1 MKRIIKTPKI
11 IKSNSVNRKAITTCL
26 LSVLILFGSV
36 AYLPRAGATFGKI
49 GIISAGAAMPA
60 GGEYL
65 IKNEL
70 KKASVNTLPRFDTGN
85 FEKTNEAT
93 RPAAPAPLPNPDEF
107 TKTPDD
113 IRAQIN
119 EAKKALANA
128 PHDGKI
134 TDSSYEKS
142 GATHSFNNVHVKN
155 NTNQPL
161 DIKSVLNEKPDLK
174 IPDKSK
180 PTVLIFHTH
189 TTESYQMLD
198 KGWYSKSFKTRSND
212 PKTNMVRVGDE
223 IEAQLKAAGFNVI
236 HDKTIYDASYNG
248 SYERSGAAIDKYL
261 KENPSIQVLLDIHRD
276 GMKQANG
283 TGLKPTA
290 EINGKKAAQLMII
303 TGCEEGAVKG
313 FPDWKYNLR
322 FALQLQKKCQDEF
335 PGLMRPVYFSRR
347 KYNMHKTRCSLLVEV
362 GSEYNTLDEAAY
374 SGRMLG
380 KALGDLMNEYVTQ

>member
-1 MKRIIKTPKI
+1 MKRIIKPPKI
-11 IKSNSVNRKAITTCL
+11 ISSKKANGKSAITAA
-26 LSVLILFGSV
+26 LSAAIIFLSSAFI
-36 AYLPRAGATFGKI
+36 PQAGASFEKI
-49 GIISAGAAMPA
+49 GLISAGAQLPK
-60 GGEYL
+60 GCEYI
-65 IKNEL
+65 IKNEISNSAVNVIP
-70 KKASVNTLPRFDTGN
+70 KFDSGKTEKQNEQTKAP
-85 FEKTNEAT
+85 
-93 RPAAPAPLPNPDEF
+93 PAAPPAAQNDF
-107 TKTPDD
+107 TEIPDD
-113 IRAQIN
+113 IKKQIEAAQ
-119 EAKKALANA
+119 AKYDSAS
-128 PHDGKI
+128 HDGKVVS
-134 TDSSYEKS
+134 SSYEKS
-142 GATHSFNNVHVKN
+142 GVTHSYNNVHVKN

-161 DIKSVLNEKPDLK
+161 DIKTVLNEKPDLK

-180 PTVLIFHTH
+180 PSVLIFHTH

-198 KGWYSKSFKTRSND
+198 NGWYTKSYITRSND
-212 PKTNMVRVGDE
+212 SKTNMVRVGGE

-236 HDKTIYDASYNG
+236 HDRTIFDTSYNG

-276 GMKQANG
+276 GMKQSNG

-303 TGCEEGAVKG
+303 TGCEEGAVKN

-322 FALQLQKKCQDEF
+322 FAMQLQKKCQDEF

-347 KYNMHKTRCSLLVEV
+347 KYNMHKTRCSLLIEV

-380 KALGDLMNEYVTQ
+380 KALGDLMDGYVG